1 MPSEGGGGSATRA
14 WASRPKPEWR
24 SSSVRSSRWADSVLP
39 PSPRTA
45 LATAG
50 SGHVETSMLRPKIN
64 PKNVPNPPPSD
75 VQPSDKQLSPRG
87 WFFERPGASSGSSD
101 KRTRTPGVSAMPS
114 GDFDAAREYR
124 RRARAQLA
132 ARNARREMD
141 WNRTPH
147 RTCPAMLVGIK
158 PMTEEPWSR
167 DAKVYAHKFGYKF
180 GHSFEWMP
188 NQQMDGG
195 ALDAYND
202 ESVLDGNNG
211 YEIKVT
217 ATGLSRANAG
227 AAQPS
232 WDSSTFRSCPF
243 VLRGIKPVTREPWV
257 FDERIYNRDTTR
269 DTTDDE
275 RAGGG
280 ALDLGSSSHATR
292 ARNGQ
297 VDRPSFY
304 SPNWEKWAASLSA

>member
-1 MPSEGGGGSATRA
+1 
-14 WASRPKPEWR
+14 
-24 SSSVRSSRWADSVLP
+24 
-39 PSPRTA
+39 
-45 LATAG
+45 
-50 SGHVETSMLRPKIN
+50 
-64 PKNVPNPPPSD
+64 
-75 VQPSDKQLSPRG
+75 
-87 WFFERPGASSGSSD
+87 
-101 KRTRTPGVSAMPS
+101 
-114 GDFDAAREYR
+114 
-124 RRARAQLA
+124 
-132 ARNARREMD
+132 MD

-227 AAQPS
+227 AAQPA